1 MNGGTT
7 PQHEIVPVNTNRSQP
22 ESRRPAHLLDTIRCL
37 IALLVTGFL
46 SVSVGADDTEIV
58 KLLKAKGAEFT
69 ESKGMVTA
77 VSISDG
83 SKLTEDDFKQLTH
96 LSNLKMV
103 TLSKCLDDKQVA
115 LLPALAG
122 LEYLQTNLA
131 DVSDDGIKPLA
142 QLKNLKTL
150 KFFHPGK
157 SFSGSGLA
165 QLAEMPSLQ
174 SLTVAGS
181 LEFNDEGM
189 AAVGKLTG
197 LKEFRTWHTGSTD
210 EGVKKL
216 KALKNLKSLYL
227 GQRLSYKPPACP
239 SDETI
244 SSLVEMKSLESVQ
257 LDEAR
262 LTFPALQQLKQ
273 LSALKA
279 LTLGGIDI
287 SKEDVERLQRELPGV
302 KINWTEPNE
311 AYQKRIKALFGS
323 R

>member
-1 MNGGTT
+1 
-7 PQHEIVPVNTNRSQP
+7 VNTNRSQL
-22 ESRRPAHLLDTIRCL
+22 ESRTPANLLGTIRCL
-37 IALLVTGFL
+37 IALLVAAFSSG
-46 SVSVGADDTEIV
+46 SVGADDTEIV
-58 KLLKAKGAEFT
+58 KHLKAKGAEFT
-69 ESKGMVTA
+69 ESKGTVTA

-83 SKLTEDDFKQLTH
+83 SKLTDDDFKQLTH
-96 LSNLKMV
+96 LSNLKML

-122 LEYLQTNLA
+122 LEYLQTNLT

-165 QLAEMPSLQ
+165 QLAEMPNLQ

-189 AAVGKLTG
+189 AAVAKLSG
-197 LKEFRTWHTGSTD
+197 LKEFRTWHTGATD

-227 GQRLSYKPPACP
+227 GQRLTYKPPACP
-239 SDETI
+239 SDETLAI
-244 SSLVEMKSLESVQ
+244 LADMKSLESLQ

-262 LTFPALQQLKQ
+262 LTFTALQQLKQ

-287 SKEDVERLQRELPGV
+287 SKEDVERLKRELPGV
-302 KINWTEPNE
+302 KIGWTEPNE